1 MYNDDVTNSRLNVH
15 LFTSIYSSSVVARRI
30 FLQVYTLVK
39 YIMKVCMYVRVHYVG
54 IYLETYGR
62 DVGFMSYMST
72 DGPGACKRH
81 V

>member
-1 MYNDDVTNSRLNVH
+1 MYNDGVTNSRLNVH
-15 LFTSIYSSSVVARRI
+15 LFTSSSVVARRI

-39 YIMKVCMYVRVHYVG
+39 YTMKVCMYVHVHYVG